1 MAHYALLDENDI
13 VVNVITGIDEDNLP
27 EGIVSWEEYY
37 GNFHGLRC
45 LRTSYN
51 TQNNEHIYGGTPF
64 RGNYAGIGY
73 LYLNEHDIFV
83 PPKYY
88 NSWILDLEMAVW
100 VAPIPYPNDENKY
113 YWNEEAQSWDIYIPE
128 EES

>member
-1 MAHYALLDENDI
+1 MAHYALLDENN
-13 VVNVITGIDEDNLP
+13 VVVDVITGIDENDLP
-27 EGIVSWEEYY
+27 DGIVSWEEHY

-73 LYLNEHDIFV
+73 LYLEEHDIFV
-83 PPKYY
+83 PPKFY
-88 NSWILDLEMAVW
+88 NSWVLDLDMAVW
-100 VAPIPYPNDENKY
+100 IAPIPYPNDGNEY
-113 YWNEEAQSWDIYIPE
+113 VWNEDSISWDIVSTGI
-128 EES
+128 S

>member
-1 MAHYALLDENDI
+1 MAHYALLDKNNV
-13 VVNVITGIDEDNLP
+13 VVNVIAGIDENDLP
-27 EGIVSWEEYY
+27 DEIVSWEEHY

-51 TQNNEHIYGGTPF
+51 TQNNEHLNGGTPF

-73 LYLNEHDIFV
+73 LYLDEHDIFV
-83 PPKYY
+83 PPKNYD
-88 NSWILDLEMAVW
+88 SWILDLKIAVW
-100 VAPIPYPNDENKY
+100 VAPVDYPNDGNTY
-113 YWNEEAQSWDIYIPE
+113 YWNEEERSWNIYITE